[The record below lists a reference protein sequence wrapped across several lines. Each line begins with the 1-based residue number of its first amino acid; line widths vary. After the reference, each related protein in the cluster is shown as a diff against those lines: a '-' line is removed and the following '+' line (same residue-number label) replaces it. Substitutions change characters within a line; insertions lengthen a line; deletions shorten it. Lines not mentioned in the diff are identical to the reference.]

1 MTANDAPRDY
11 STTLPW
17 EQQVTHS
24 GIKYDELAPPD
35 DPNALTNDDAE
46 WKLLQKNIFTRWAN
60 EHLKQVNQF
69 VYDIERDFADGVK
82 LNALVQVLACL
93 NDDFVTT
100 KIKMPKKARFRP
112 QMLDNIQMVLDYVKA
127 QGIKLVGVNADEVNK
142 GNLKIILGLMWQ
154 LIMKFQVSSSHY
166 NLPDM
171 EDADWKNL
179 TPKQALMKWVKAKL
193 PEQIKMNNF
202 SSDWTN
208 GIALAALTE
217 ALSPGSFPDWADL
230 KPENGLENA
239 HRAMEAAEKNLGV
252 PKVITPE
259 EISFVRVDEFSVM
272 TYVSY
277 FPDCLINL
285 RAAQLREKCNKPA
298 PPKPEFNEAQLG
310 KKALHPPKEDDW

>member
-1 MTANDAPRDY
+1 MTYDKEYADV
-11 STTLPW
+11 LPW

-24 GIKYDELAPPD
+24 GKKYEELDLPE
-35 DPNALTNDDAE
+35 DPNALTSDDAE
-46 WKLLQKNIFTRWAN
+46 WKMLQKNIFTRWAN

-69 VYDIERDFADGVK
+69 VYNIETDFEDGVK

-93 NDDFVTT
+93 KDEYISE

-112 QMLDNIQMVLDYVKA
+112 QMLDNIQMVLNYVGKE
-127 QGIKLVGVNADEVNK
+127 GIPLVNVNANDINK
-142 GNLKIILGLMWQ
+142 GNMKIILGLMWQ
-154 LIMKFQVSSSHY
+154 LILKYQVTASHY

-179 TPKQALMKWVKAKL
+179 TPKQALMKWVKSKL
-193 PEQIKMNNF
+193 PADMEMNNF
-202 SSDWTN
+202 SSDWNN

-217 ALSPGSFPDWADL
+217 GVQPGAFPDWKELSKD
-230 KPENGLENA
+230 KPLENA
-239 HRAMEAAEKNLGV
+239 YRAMEAAEKHLGV

-277 FPDCLINL
+277 FPDALINL
-285 RAAQLREKCNKPA
+285 RAAQLRAKTEVPA
-298 PPKPEFNEAQLG
+298 PPKPEYNEAQLG
-310 KKALHPPKEDDW
+310 RRALHPPPKEDDW

>member
-1 MTANDAPRDY
+1 MTYDNEYKDV
-11 STTLPW
+11 LPW

-24 GIKYDELAPPD
+24 GIKYDELDLPE
-35 DPNALTNDDAE
+35 DPNALTSDDAE

-69 VYDIERDFADGVK
+69 VYDIERDFEDGVK

-93 NDDFVTT
+93 KDEYITE

-112 QMLDNIQMVLDYVKA
+112 QMLDNIQMVLNYVKA
-127 QGIKLVGVNADEVNK
+127 EGVPLVNLTASEINK
-142 GNLKIILGLMWQ
+142 GNIKIILGLMWQ
-154 LIMKFQVSSSHY
+154 LILRYQVTASHY

-171 EDADWKNL
+171 EEADWKNL
-179 TPKQALMKWVKAKL
+179 TAKQALMKWVKSKL
-193 PEQIKMNNF
+193 PEEMVMNNF
-202 SSDWTN
+202 AQDWNN

-217 ALSPGSFPDWADL
+217 GVKEGSFPDWKEL
-230 KPENGLENA
+230 KPENALENA
-239 HRAMEAAEKNLGV
+239 SRAMEAAEKHLGV

-277 FPDCLINL
+277 FPDALINL
-285 RAAQLREKCNKPA
+285 RAAQLRDKINV
-298 PPKPEFNEAQLG
+298 PPPTPPRYNEAQLG
-310 KKALHPPKEDDW
+310 KQALHPPIEDEW